1 MKLEI
6 DKSYLT
12 KHGRFV
18 KLTSQPWENIFNGEY
33 ENDGRGDMYGRWK
46 EDGRRWDF
54 LSFKGDFYIPEHDI
68 VMEDCKEARIIAEE
82 MKLERKK
89 KAYEETL

>member
-6 DKSYLT
+6 GKVYLT

-18 KLTSQPWENIFNGEY
+18 KLTSEPWEGIFNGEY
-33 ENDGRGDMYGRWK
+33 DNDGRGDKYGRWM

-54 LSFKGDFYIPEHDI
+54 LTFKGDFYIPEHNI
-68 VMEDCKEARIIAEE
+68 LMEDCQEARIIAEE

>member
-1 MKLEI
+1 MMVEEI
-6 DKSYLT
+6 Y
-12 KHGRFV
+12 
-18 KLTSQPWENIFNGEY
+18 
-33 ENDGRGDMYGRWK
+33 M

-89 KAYEETL
+89 KAYEETLQYYSQEAELVDAKSIGS